1 MRHTFGALLV
11 AILLLAGGDVFRRAA
26 AFEDTLSAAQERLV
40 TENPAFAQD
49 PEDAERAGT
58 WVASLPVVGL
68 SIKADLRRL
77 HALAAY
83 WRGDYAALQAPEAA
97 GEPVDAVIRLVAAN
111 AMFRDLV
118 RQPRD
123 NQALGRL
130 LGAVVD
136 AYTSVLEADP
146 TEVDAAYNREFVS
159 RLRALIAAGR
169 STSIALP
176 SRSDVHGEEG
186 APPKETTPR
195 EFNILVPLRPEERQE
210 QTPQGGS
217 TPQRKG

>member
-1 MRHTFGALLV
+1 MRHTFGYLLV

-26 AFEDTLSAAQERLV
+26 AFEDTLSAAQERLT
-40 TENPAFAQD
+40 TENPARAQD
-49 PEDAERAGT
+49 PEDAGRAGA
-58 WVASLPVVGL
+58 WVASLPVVGP
-68 SIKADLRRL
+68 SIRADLRRL

-83 WRGDYAALQAPEAA
+83 WRADYAALQAPEAA
-97 GEPVDAVIRLVAAN
+97 GEPVDAVIRFIAAN
-111 AMFRDLV
+111 AMFRDLA

-123 NQALGRL
+123 NQALGRG
-130 LGAVVD
+130 LGAVVE

-146 TEVDAAYNREFVS
+146 TDVDAAYNREFVS

-169 STSIALP
+169 SNSIALP

-186 APPKETTPR
+186 APPKETTPQ

-210 QTPQGGS
+210 QTPQAGS